1 MSSRRNENSQ
11 TPYESEKLDI
21 EGEKAV
27 TVLSGLHDVSDTP
40 GHSYSNYKFRA
51 FI

>member
-1 MSSRRNENSQ
+1 MRTVKPPMSLRK
-11 TPYESEKLDI
+11 TLDI